1 MKKTLCLIAV
11 LLIGAIFLSGC
22 AEGKNGIGFDVGF
35 ADATVFGYTENGNGI
50 TFYGGGAVIYGAEEL
65 KEFCAKRNNGAFD
78 TESADYSLTMSVKL
92 REYDDEY
99 FETKALIVYSL
110 TDVNWER
117 DPKIERISVKDTD
130 LIIKIS
136 LKRGVF
142 SDKAEI
148 GTFLIE
154 VNKEDVKNI
163 SDVVVEEAE
172 R

>member
-65 KEFCAKRNNGAFD
+65 KEFCAKWNNGAFD

-92 REYDDEY
+92 RAYANES
-99 FETKALIVYSL
+99 FVT
-110 TDVNWER
+110 
-117 DPKIERISVKDTD
+117 
-130 LIIKIS
+130 
-136 LKRGVF
+136 
-142 SDKAEI
+142 
-148 GTFLIE
+148 
-154 VNKEDVKNI
+154 
-163 SDVVVEEAE
+163 
-172 R
+172 